1 MVNFLF
7 FIGCFVHAK
16 PKYDFVKIG
25 VVDQADSGVCVVEV
39 DNWYRDKYSPET
51 IYIYSKQCK
60 DGDIIAFGRKM

>member
-16 PKYDFVKIG
+16 PKYDYVKIG

-39 DNWYRDKYSPET
+39 DDWHRDKYSPET
-51 IYIYSKQCK
+51 IYIYSKECK